1 MTIGIWGD
9 SIVYGSCD
17 QESLGWVGRL
27 RKDFPEDDWNSV
39 YNRGVFGDTSS
50 DLLKRFPVE
59 FASIKPEVVIFA
71 FGINDSAYRG
81 EESNNLVP
89 LEEVKENLKKLISLA
104 KSSAQSIYIVGLTNV
119 TESLVN
125 PLPSSSTLKC
135 FSNAS
140 IKKYDAA
147 LKDSSEES
155 GVTFVGV
162 QDVLS
167 DADLADGLHPN
178 AQGYEKLYRVIS
190 ASIVI

>member
-17 QESLGWVGRL
+17 EKGLGWVGRL
-27 RKDFPEDDWNSV
+27 RNQLLPEGWEFEV
-39 YNRGVFGDTSS
+39 YNRGICGEFST
-50 DLLKRFPVE
+50 DLLKRFPTE

-89 LEEVKENLKKLISLA
+89 LEEAKDNLKKLISLA
-104 KSSAQSIYIVGLTNV
+104 KISAQSIYVVGLTNV

-125 PLPSSSTLKC
+125 PLPASSTSKC

-147 LKDSSEES
+147 LKSVVEES

-162 QDVLS
+162 QDLLS

-178 AQGYEKLYRVIS
+178 TQGYEKLHRVIS
-190 ASIVI
+190 AVIV